1 VAKAGN
7 YKVIVWIR
15 KPKGVI
21 LGKVIETTL
30 SL

>member
-1 VAKAGN
+1 VAKSGN

-21 LGKVIETTL
+21 LGKVIETSLTL
-30 SL
+30 